1 MRGVVSGWLGL
12 IAGGVVM
19 VELALRFWFCSIS
32 QDALGEL
39 MALFKRGITFYV
51 GGVSGVLFAFFLFLL
66 FFLVYRFEIALNQSC
81 GVSERVGGIFVGGL
95 AARLYLFMEIGC
107 LRCDMARDFER

>member
-1 MRGVVSGWLGL
+1 
-12 IAGGVVM
+12 M
-19 VELALRFWFCSIS
+19 VELALRFLFCSIP

-39 MALFKRGITFYV
+39 MALFKQGITFYV
-51 GGVSGVLFAFFLFLL
+51 GGDSGVLFAFFLFLL

-95 AARLYLFMEIGC
+95 PLGC
-107 LRCDMARDFER
+107 ICLWKSDA